1 MIRILQVVNDMH
13 RAGLETMLMNYY
25 RNIDRT
31 RIQFDFLTHRPYKSD
46 YDDEILELG
55 GNVYYA
61 PRLYPQNYPSYFKF
75 MKQFYAEHPEYKIV
89 HSHIDAMSYLPL
101 LAAKRAAIPVRI
113 AHSHSTAID
122 RDVKYLLKQ
131 YYRSQITSVA
141 NYYCACGKE
150 AGEYLFKNKEFA
162 IIPNAIQVD
171 KFLYQEQIRC
181 QIRKKLNISDKTVS
195 GHVGRFSY
203 PKNHRFL
210 ISVFNEIFKN
220 NSNSVLLLIGVGEKE
235 KEIRN
240 QVESLGLC
248 DSVLFLGNRADVN
261 ELYQAMDVF
270 VMPSFF
276 EGVPLTGIEA
286 QFSGLNCIFSDKVPT
301 EVDFSGNCSFI
312 SLNEKTEKWVTQ
324 ILHNCDQT
332 GRFLRSQALK
342 GSQYN
347 IKNACQYLE
356 NFYLQLDE
364 KVSD

>member
-1 MIRILQVVNDMH
+1 M
-13 RAGLETMLMNYY
+13 
-25 RNIDRT
+25 
-31 RIQFDFLTHRPYKSD
+31 
-46 YDDEILELG
+46 
-55 GNVYYA
+55 
-61 PRLYPQNYPSYFKF
+61 
-75 MKQFYAEHPEYKIV
+75 
-89 HSHIDAMSYLPL
+89 
-101 LAAKRAAIPVRI
+101 
-113 AHSHSTAID
+113 
-122 RDVKYLLKQ
+122 
-131 YYRSQITSVA
+131 
-141 NYYCACGKE
+141 
-150 AGEYLFKNKEFA
+150 
-162 IIPNAIQVD
+162 D

-181 QIRKKLNISDKTVS
+181 QIRKKLNISDKTVI

-203 PKNHRFL
+203 LKTSFSHL
-210 ISVFNEIFKN
+210 SINEIFKN